1 MKMIVDL
8 TREDFDYELEKVH
21 RLRIIGQNKAVP
33 KPQKVI
39 YKFGTSPIQ
48 LICRFR

>member
-21 RLRIIGQNKAVP
+21 RLRIIGQKKQYPNLKKSYINLEP
-33 KPQKVI
+33 R
-39 YKFGTSPIQ
+39 
-48 LICRFR
+48 RFS

>member
-21 RLRIIGQNKAVP
+21 RLRIIGQKKTVL
-33 KPQKVI
+33 KLQKVI